1 MTTISVVSQDT
12 LNLLASLTGQPTPDQ
27 AVPRSIIFT
36 SAVTTV
42 LLGTILVD
50 ASVTS
55 EEMERFRDTINRL
68 TGGCSRTKAFLQV
81 IYQGI
86 KTQQSYRQPQHLAL
100 LAQPLSIPERL
111 LLIAFGYEM
120 AAADGTMDD
129 REANYL
135 DRVGQHI
142 GIQLDW
148 INVLKA
154 AFCNT
159 SVPSSEARDAVLQ
172 LLDPSRFQGLELSF
186 IDAATYIYD
195 HIQSK
200 LIPSKVVPTS
210 LSVSS
215 INTQYQGFAAF
226 QLARTQ
232 LLNIIEQT
240 QSIISEFVEK
250 SFLSQKSLADLST
263 ISSELQ
269 SSEFRIAIIGEFSKG
284 KSTLLNALL
293 GEAVQPVRAIPCSG
307 AISMIRYSDSPEI
320 ICYYE
325 DGREEP
331 LSQEQYKERVS
342 IPRSEARGD
351 NLSNALLEASQIE
364 KVVFGSPKLELCRQG
379 VVIIDSPGLN
389 EHPKRTEVT
398 QKILN
403 KIDAAIF
410 LSHAQNLLSQ
420 SEFQILEDL
429 RKRLNF
435 GDESR
440 PAQALFFVVNFMDLL
455 EDEEDREDAKQRA
468 EKKLLEPVDEK
479 GAILN
484 ASNRLH
490 YLSAGKALKAI
501 QSGVSDDYSQDF
513 NVFVKALE
521 NFLVKESGSIRLMA
535 NQSRTQNLYQAIL
548 IDLQRTQEALSGEV
562 SSLEEKVKQRFLE
575 EIGEI
580 SGRIALFNDYVNQEC
595 DAVVSS
601 YRASIQDWK
610 KTLKVRLQALSSKW
624 NSKHSSVWERDQKI
638 KDYIKQLEADFAKD
652 LERWREKELIPS
664 IIVPALEG
672 IDQEFQ
678 KLVQEMDEGLTRLG
692 GSIQSSTPQESFQL
706 RDLGISD
713 IDREMGGWSMGGTA
727 TMAAG
732 ALVTG
737 AVGAA
742 VLIPSITIAPIVAAV
757 IGLLGGGGL
766 LSSGFGILSQ
776 LDEGI
781 RSAVLKEGFESIK
794 KALPRLL
801 QQIEDAI
808 RDQFNDQIK
817 SMRKRGEGYILKLN
831 LDLERDQKIA
841 SETAAERQADLVWL
855 EDRKAKLLE
864 LQEKLNSFSYQADS

>member
-468 EKKLLEPVDEK
+468 EKKLLDPADGK
-479 GAILN
+479 GAILS
-484 ASNRLH
+484 APNRLH

-501 QSGVSDDYSQDF
+501 KSAASDEYLESF
-513 NVFVKALE
+513 NIFVRTLE
-521 NFLVKESGSIRLMA
+521 SFLTKESGSIRLAA
-535 NQSRTQNLYQAIL
+535 NRTRLQEFYQLVFQELDVAYYALNGQIFSIKERKAI
-548 IDLQRTQEALSGEV
+548 
-562 SSLEEKVKQRFLE
+562 LE

-580 SGRIALFNDYVNQEC
+580 SGRVILFNEEVTRQHH
-595 DAVVSS
+595 AFIQQ
-601 YRASIQDWK
+601 YRMLVQKWQKGFKSRLEKASE
-610 KTLKVRLQALSSKW
+610 KW
-624 NSKHSSVWERDQKI
+624 TDKHDSLWERDEKI
-638 KDYIKQLEADFAKD
+638 KSYVKKLEDSFAKD
-652 LERWREKELIPS
+652 WGQWIEKILIAEHLEPTLS
-664 IIVPALEG
+664 SL
-672 IDQEFQ
+672 DQESRRIIQ
-678 KLVQEMDEGLTRLG
+678 AVDEGLIRLG
-692 GSIQSSTPQESFQL
+692 ETIQSSKPEMKFQL
-706 RDLGISD
+706 RDLDKSAISG
-713 IDREMGGWSMGGTA
+713 EMGGWGMGGAA
-727 TMAAG
+727 TIAAG

-742 VLIPSITIAPIVAAV
+742 ILIPSIAIAPIVAAV
-757 IGLLGGGGL
+757 IGILGGGGL
-766 LSSGFGILSQ
+766 LSSGFGILGQ
-776 LDEGI
+776 LDKGIREAVFKEGI
-781 RSAVLKEGFESIK
+781 KSLEKEIPCLIQK
-794 KALPRLL
+794 L
-801 QQIEDAI
+801 EDSI
-808 RDQFNDQIK
+808 RDQFNDRISVMQEQAENRIA
-817 SMRKRGEGYILKLN
+817 MWNAR
-831 LDLERDQKIA
+831 LERDQEI
-841 SETAAERQADLVWL
+841 SLESLTERQSDLTWL
-855 EDRKAKLLE
+855 EDRKVKLFE
-864 LQEKLNSFSYQADS
+864 LQSELDRFSYQADS

>member
-1 MTTISVVSQDT
+1 MTTQLVVAQDT
-12 LNLLASLTGQPTPDQ
+12 LSLLASLTGQPNPDQ
-27 AVPRSIIFT
+27 SVPRSIVFT
-36 SAVTTV
+36 SAVTTI

-50 ASVTS
+50 QAVTS
-55 EEMERFRDTINRL
+55 EEMQRFRDTIEKL
-68 TGGCSRTKAFLQV
+68 TGGCSTTKAFIQAV
-81 IYQGI
+81 FKGI
-86 KTQQSYRQPQHLAL
+86 KTQQSYRQSQHLTL
-100 LAQPLSIPERL
+100 LVQPLSIAERL

-135 DRVGQHI
+135 DRVSQHI
-142 GIQLDW
+142 GVQPDLIS
-148 INVLKA
+148 VLKA

-159 SVPSSEARDAVLQ
+159 SVPSSEARDTVLQ

-200 LIPSKVVPTS
+200 LNVSNAVSNS
-210 LSVSS
+210 LSISS
-215 INTQYQGFAAF
+215 NNAQYQGFAAF
-226 QLARTQ
+226 QTARTQ
-232 LLNIIEQT
+232 LLNIIDET

-250 SFLSQKSLADLST
+250 SFLSQKSLEDLAT
-263 ISSELQ
+263 IRVELQ
-269 SSEFRIAIIGEFSKG
+269 SSEFRVAIIGEFSKG

-331 LSQEQYKERVS
+331 LSQDQYQERVS

-351 NLSNALLEASQIE
+351 NLSSALLEASQIE

-468 EKKLLEPVDEK
+468 EKKLLESVDGK

-484 ASNRLH
+484 TSNRLH

-501 QSGVSDDYSQDF
+501 QSGNSDEYLQSF
-513 NVFVKALE
+513 KVFVETLE
-521 NFLVKESGSIRLMA
+521 DFLVADSGSIRLAA
-535 NQSRTQNLYQAIL
+535 NQTRLQEFYQLVFQELDVAYYALNGQIFSIKERKAI
-548 IDLQRTQEALSGEV
+548 
-562 SSLEEKVKQRFLE
+562 LE

-580 SGRIALFNDYVNQEC
+580 SGRVVLFNEEVTRQRHAFIQQYRILVQKWQKGFKSRLEKASEKWTDKHDSLWERDEKIKSYVKKLETSF
-595 DAVVSS
+595 AK
-601 YRASIQDWK
+601 DWGQWIE
-610 KTLKVRLQALSSKW
+610 KTLIAEHLEPALSS
-624 NSKHSSVWERDQKI
+624 
-638 KDYIKQLEADFAKD
+638 L
-652 LERWREKELIPS
+652 
-664 IIVPALEG
+664 
-672 IDQEFQ
+672 DQESQ
-678 KLVQEMDEGLTRLG
+678 RIIQAVDDGLIRLG
-692 GSIQSSTPQESFQL
+692 ETIQSSKPEMKFQL
-706 RDLGISD
+706 RDLDKSAISG
-713 IDREMGGWSMGGTA
+713 EMGGWGMGGAA
-727 TMAAG
+727 TIAAG

-742 VLIPSITIAPIVAAV
+742 ILIPSIAIAPIVAAV
-757 IGLLGGGGL
+757 IGILGGGGL
-766 LSSGFGILSQ
+766 LSSGFGILGQ
-776 LDEGI
+776 LDKGIREAVFKEGI
-781 RSAVLKEGFESIK
+781 KSIEKEIPHLIQKLEDSI
-794 KALPRLL
+794 A
-801 QQIEDAI
+801 
-808 RDQFNDQIK
+808 DQFNDRISVMQEQAENRIA
-817 SMRKRGEGYILKLN
+817 MWNAR
-831 LDLERDQKIA
+831 LERDQEI
-841 SETAAERQADLVWL
+841 SLESLAERQSDLIWL
-855 EDRKAKLLE
+855 EDRKVKLFE
-864 LQEKLNSFSYQADS
+864 LKSELDRFSYQVKS

>member
-1 MTTISVVSQDT
+1 MTTTSVVSQDT

-27 AVPRSIIFT
+27 SVPRSIIFT

-68 TGGCSRTKAFLQV
+68 TGGCASTKAFIQA
-81 IYQGI
+81 IYQGL
-86 KTQQSYRQPQHLAL
+86 KTQQSYRQPQHLTL
-100 LAQPLSIPERL
+100 LVQPLSIPERL

-120 AAADGTMDD
+120 AAADGAMDD

-142 GIQLDW
+142 GVQPDW
-148 INVLKA
+148 ISVLKT

-159 SVPSSEARDAVLQ
+159 SVSSPEAREAVLQ

-200 LIPSKVVPTS
+200 LTPSNAVSTS

-226 QLARTQ
+226 QIARTQ
-232 LLNIIEQT
+232 LLDIIEQT

-250 SFLSQKSLADLST
+250 SFLSQKSLEDLAT
-263 ISSELQ
+263 ISAELQ
-269 SSEFRIAIIGEFSKG
+269 SSEFRVAIIGEFSKG

-293 GEAVQPVRAIPCSG
+293 GEAIQPVRAIPCSG
-307 AISMIRYSDSPEI
+307 AISMIRYSDPSEI
-320 ICYYE
+320 ICYYK
-325 DGREEP
+325 DGREEL
-331 LSQEQYKERVS
+331 LSQDEYRERVS

-398 QKILN
+398 QKILS

-429 RKRLNF
+429 RKRLNY

-468 EKKLLEPVDEK
+468 EKKLLDPVDEK

-501 QSGVSDDYSQDF
+501 QNSKSDEYLQSF
-513 NVFVKALE
+513 KVFVETLE
-521 NFLVKESGSIRLMA
+521 NFLVKDSGSIRLAA
-535 NQSRTQNLYQAIL
+535 NRTRLQELYQLVFQELDVAYYALNGQIFSIKERKAI
-548 IDLQRTQEALSGEV
+548 
-562 SSLEEKVKQRFLE
+562 LE

-580 SGRIALFNDYVNQEC
+580 SGRVVLFNEEVTQQRH
-595 DAVVSS
+595 AFIQQ
-601 YRASIQDWK
+601 YRMLVQKWQKGFKSRLEKASE
-610 KTLKVRLQALSSKW
+610 KW
-624 NSKHSSVWERDQKI
+624 TDKHDSLWERDEKI
-638 KDYIKQLEADFAKD
+638 KGYVKKLEDGFAKD
-652 LERWREKELIPS
+652 WGQWIEKTLIAEYLEPTLS
-664 IIVPALEG
+664 SL
-672 IDQEFQ
+672 DQESQ
-678 KLVQEMDEGLTRLG
+678 RIIQAVDEGLIRLG
-692 GSIQSSTPQESFQL
+692 ETIQSSKPEMKFQL
-706 RDLGISD
+706 RDLDKSAISG
-713 IDREMGGWSMGGTA
+713 EMGGWGMGGAA
-727 TMAAG
+727 TIAAG

-742 VLIPSITIAPIVAAV
+742 ILIPSIAIAPIVAAV
-757 IGLLGGGGL
+757 IGILGGGGL
-766 LSSGFGILSQ
+766 LSSGFGILGQ
-776 LDEGI
+776 LDKGIREAVFKEGI
-781 RSAVLKEGFESIK
+781 KSVEKEVPYLIQKLEDSIC
-794 KALPRLL
+794 
-801 QQIEDAI
+801 
-808 RDQFNDQIK
+808 DQFNDRIAVMQEQAENRIA
-817 SMRKRGEGYILKLN
+817 MWNAR
-831 LDLERDQKIA
+831 LERDQEI
-841 SETAAERQADLVWL
+841 SLESLTERQSDLTWL
-855 EDRKAKLLE
+855 EDRKVKLFE
-864 LQEKLNSFSYQADS
+864 LKSELDRFSYQADS

>member
-269 SSEFRIAIIGEFSKG
+269 SSEFRVAIIGEFSKG

-479 GAILN
+479 EAILN

-501 QSGVSDDYSQDF
+501 KSAASDEYLESF
-513 NVFVKALE
+513 NIFVRTLE
-521 NFLVKESGSIRLMA
+521 SFLTKESGSIRLAA
-535 NQSRTQNLYQAIL
+535 NQTKSQNLYEAVFM
-548 IDLQRTQEALSGEV
+548 DLQTIKESLSGEIT
-562 SSLEEKVKQRFLE
+562 SLEENVRQKFLE
-575 EIGEI
+575 KIGEVT
-580 SGRIALFNDYVNQEC
+580 GRITLFNEQVIQQCNVVISNYRISVEEWSQGLEEYLK
-595 DAVVSS
+595 DASS
-601 YRASIQDWK
+601 NWTSE
-610 KTLKVRLQALSSKW
+610 
-624 NSKHSSVWERDQKI
+624 HSPIWGRDQKI
-638 KDYIKQLEADFAKD
+638 KDYIAQLESDFEED
-652 LERWREKELIPS
+652 LESWCEEEL
-664 IIVPALEG
+664 VLEIMEPVLDV

-678 KLVQEMDEGLTRLG
+678 VLIQEMDESMTRLAEEV
-692 GSIQSSTPQESFQL
+692 QASTSDEKFRL
-706 RDLGISD
+706 YNLGITD
-713 IDREMGGWSMGGTA
+713 IDREMGAWSVGGAA
-727 TMAAG
+727 TITVGALLAG
-732 ALVTG
+732 AALLLPGLTILTG
-737 AVGAA
+737 V
-742 VLIPSITIAPIVAAV
+742 ISI
-757 IGLLGGGGL
+757 LGGGQF
-766 LSSGFGILSQ
+766 SSGFNMLSQ

-781 RSAVLKEGFESIK
+781 REAVLREGFESIK
-794 KALPRLL
+794 KQLPHLISQL
-801 QQIEDAI
+801 EDTI
-808 RDQFNDQIK
+808 RDQFHERIEVIT
-817 SMRKRGEGYILKLN
+817 KRGEYYIMKLN